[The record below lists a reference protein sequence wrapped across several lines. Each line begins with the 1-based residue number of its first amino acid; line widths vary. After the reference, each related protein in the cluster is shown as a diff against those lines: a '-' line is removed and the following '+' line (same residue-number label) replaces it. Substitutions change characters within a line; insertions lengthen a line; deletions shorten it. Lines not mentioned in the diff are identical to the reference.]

1 MASIYD
7 LSATAA
13 SNTTID
19 GTDVSGSTGKI
30 KDGDNVMRSL
40 GAFSAQFIKDTGAV
54 NTVAGTGDAITVTLS
69 SSITAYATG
78 QMFRFIAGAANTTAV
93 TLNVN
98 GIGVKAI
105 RKISGG
111 TDVALVS
118 GDILAGDTYTVIYR
132 ASANAAAGG
141 WVMIGVASLAS
152 YLTTATAASTYLPLT
167 GKTLT
172 DSLNYA
178 ATQTIASATT
188 TDIGAATS
196 NSVIV
201 SGTTTITGLGTVAA
215 GVVRDVLFSGA
226 LTLTHSGT
234 ALILPGAANIT
245 TAANDNATF
254 RSLGSGNWVCLN
266 YKRAN
271 GAPIIAAGTSGN
283 LLTSDGTNWAS
294 TAPAAAG
301 GMTLLGTLTTT
312 SGATQS
318 LTGIAAG
325 YRQLYCE
332 LEGVSNTGTQSLKV
346 ALSSTNGA
354 AYGASAL
361 IATVLGGGADVLA
374 GGLQIFNISSTTAAA
389 KVAQPYIMLNGAS
402 PYTTAGPCPT
412 NTAAVVDA
420 IQFSWTANN
429 FDAGTIRIYGVK

>member
-13 SNTTID
+13 SNVSID
-19 GTDVSGSTGKI
+19 GTDVSGATGKI

-78 QMFRFIAGAANTTAV
+78 QIFRFIAGAANTTAV

-98 GIGVKAI
+98 GIGIKAI

-118 GDILAGDTYTVIYR
+118 GDILAGDTYTLIYR
-132 ASANAAAGG
+132 ATANAAAGG

-178 ATQTIASATT
+178 VTQTIASATT

-201 SGTTTITGLGTVAA
+201 SGVTTITGLGTVAA

-234 ALILPGAANIT
+234 ALILPGSANIV
-245 TAANDNATF
+245 TAANDVATF

-271 GAPIIAAGTSGN
+271 GQVIANTTKLAAVEALANAAGALTNDGSGGFSYVVASSGQPIPSSS
-283 LLTSDGTNWAS
+283 TFAVGTFLIAQNGSAGTITNGSTLAGSSLNQIGNTAS
-294 TAPAAAG
+294 
-301 GMTLLGTLTTT
+301 GTLTWLG
-312 SGATQS
+312 GA
-318 LTGIAAG
+318 LTGTWKNVS
-325 YRQLYCE
+325 
-332 LEGVSNTGTQSLKV
+332 GVSLQN
-346 ALSSTNGA
+346 NGWG
-354 AYGASAL
+354 YWVR
-361 IATVLGGGADVLA
+361 TV
-374 GGLQIFNISSTTAAA
+374 
-389 KVAQPYIMLNGAS
+389 
-402 PYTTAGPCPT
+402 
-412 NTAAVVDA
+412 
-420 IQFSWTANN
+420 
-429 FDAGTIRIYGVK
+429 